1 MMRHLGIVRNQSS
14 ILKGLTEIIRIERE
28 SRGLSAKLNDMILV
42 SKFIIV
48 GAMKRTESRG
58 CHLRYDYPNEDPNF
72 LKHIDQ
78 SQETLIKDLENIQS
92 KSELFIEKSF
102 AN

>member
-14 ILKGLTEIIRIERE
+14 ILKGLTEITRIERE
-28 SRGLSAKLNDMILV
+28 SKGLSAKLNDMILV

-58 CHLRYDYPNEDPNF
+58 GHLRYDYPNEDPNF

>member
-1 MMRHLGIVRNQSS
+1 
-14 ILKGLTEIIRIERE
+14 
-28 SRGLSAKLNDMILV
+28 
-42 SKFIIV
+42 
-48 GAMKRTESRG
+48 MKRTESRG

-78 SQETLIKDLENIQS
+78 SQETLIKDLKNIQS

>member
-1 MMRHLGIVRNQSS
+1 MAETTTITKPSPIIEAS
-14 ILKGLTEIIRIERE
+14 LT
-28 SRGLSAKLNDMILV
+28 
-42 SKFIIV
+42 
-48 GAMKRTESRG
+48 
-58 CHLRYDYPNEDPNF
+58 NF